1 MQAVNT
7 IADKVKEARE
17 RLAKKFGDVGAQ
29 LGGKGTERRKKK
41 TTHKTQINDD
51 KKLKAMIKKFNVHP
65 LPEISEVNMF
75 RDDNTVLQFR
85 EPEVLASLPSN
96 TFVVIGKSEEKT
108 IKELLPEIITHLGPK
123 QLGALRDLTKGMG
136 KKTDEIK
143 EENEEDDEEI
153 PKLVNQNFEKA
164 EETK

>member
-1 MQAVNT
+1 
-7 IADKVKEARE
+7 
-17 RLAKKFGDVGAQ
+17 LLLF
-29 LGGKGTERRKKK
+29 
-41 TTHKTQINDD
+41 
-51 KKLKAMIKKFNVHP
+51 
-65 LPEISEVNMF
+65 LPTLLSSS
-75 RDDNTVLQFR
+75 
-85 EPEVLASLPSN
+85 ASLNKRVRVILEPPSN
-96 TFVVIGKSEEKT
+96 LFKA